1 MEDKLSIKVNVA
13 ERYYPLRIEKEE
25 EESIR
30 KAARLINEKV
40 LQYKQRYSDKDVQDF
55 MAMTALQYVIKALE
69 IENNNDTAPY
79 IEALNA
85 LDKKLE
91 NILAE
96 E

>member
-13 ERYYPLRIEKEE
+13 ERYYPLRIAREE

-40 LQYKQRYSDKDVQDF
+40 LQYKQRYSDKDIQDF

-69 IENNNDTAPY
+69 IENKNDTAPY